1 MGNKPKILIVDD
13 QDDNRFVIK
22 LALKEEGYEF
32 FEAEDG
38 KQAIEM
44 ARSIKPDVILMDAVM
59 PNMDG
64 FEATAA
70 IRENTEL
77 ERAPILMIT
86 SLSEKEDRIKAL
98 EAGVSDF
105 VSKPFDKHELKARC
119 RSYVNMCQLNKKY
132 IDATQNPISGLPNRG
147 ALQSDIKKMNDPV
160 VIVLSLDGYERLT
173 GFYTADVLQRMEAE
187 FVKLLVKSFPLEP
200 SSYTIYH
207 PTAGLFAIGMD
218 LVLNI
223 ALTREKL
230 SRIIQTL
237 YQDIRQQYIQFDDY
251 EFNPLVTLGVS
262 VGGEFPYENARTA
275 LKEAYRQRAAF
286 LFADEVLEKAHKRI
300 ANNIEWIKKIKLAVA
315 EDRFVPF
322 FQPIRHNGTDSIEK
336 YECLIRMID
345 SSGEIISPFHFLEI
359 SKKAKYYHQLTKLM
373 IDKSMEV
380 FENRQ
385 DEFSINLAGGDIEND
400 EVRLHIMKRLRER
413 PEVAK
418 RMVFE
423 LLEDES
429 FEAFDILKSFVRE
442 VKEYGV
448 KIAVDDF
455 GSGYSNFTRLMDF
468 QPDILKLDGSLIKNI
483 DKDDFSMNIVT
494 TMQSFAQKIGVKTVA
509 EFVSS
514 EAIHKIINEL
524 GIDYSQGYYVAAPMS
539 LTELN
544 ALT

>member
-1 MGNKPKILIVDD
+1 MNKKPKILIVDD

-22 LALKEEGYEF
+22 LALKEEEYEF
-32 FEAEDG
+32 VEAEDG
-38 KQAIEM
+38 KKAIEI
-44 ARSIKPDVILMDAVM
+44 ASSVKPDVILMDAVM

-64 FEATAA
+64 FDATQA
-70 IRENTEL
+70 IRKNPEL
-77 ERAPILMIT
+77 ERTPILMIT

-98 EAGVSDF
+98 DAGVSDF

-119 RSYVNMCQLNKKY
+119 RSYVNMSQLNKKY

-147 ALQSDIKKMNDPV
+147 ALQSDIKKMSDPV

-173 GFYTADVLQRMEAE
+173 GFYSLEVLQRMEAE
-187 FVKLLVKSFPLEP
+187 FVKLLIKTFPLEP

-207 PTAGLFAIGMD
+207 PTAGVFAIGLD

-223 ALTREKL
+223 ELSKEKL
-230 SRIIQTL
+230 SGILQIL
-237 YQDIRQQYIQFDDY
+237 YEAIRHQAITFEDY
-251 EFNPLVTLGVS
+251 EFNPLVTLGIS
-262 VGGEFPYENARTA
+262 VGGELPYENARTA
-275 LKEAYRQRAAF
+275 LKEAHRQRASF

-300 ANNIEWIKKIKLAVA
+300 GNNIHWIKKVKAAVS
-315 EDRFVPF
+315 EDRFIPF
-322 FQPIRHNGTDSIEK
+322 FQPIYNNHTKKIEK
-336 YECLIRMID
+336 YECLIRMVD
-345 SSGEIISPFHFLEI
+345 TDGEIISPFHFLEI

-373 IDKSMEV
+373 IDKSMQV
-380 FENRQ
+380 FENRAE
-385 DEFSINLAGGDIEND
+385 EFSINLAGGDIEND
-400 EVRLHIMKRLRER
+400 EVRAHIMKRLRER
-413 PEVAK
+413 PAVAK

-429 FEAFDILKSFVRE
+429 FDSFDILKSFVSN

-483 DKDDFSMNIVT
+483 DKDDFSMNIVS
-494 TMQSFAQKIGVKTVA
+494 TMQSFAQKIGLKTVA

-514 EAIHKIINEL
+514 EEVYNCINEL
-524 GIDYSQGYYVAAPMS
+524 GIDYSQGYYFAAPMS
-539 LTELN
+539 LEELN
-544 ALT
+544 QS

>member
-1 MGNKPKILIVDD
+1 MNEKPKILIVDD

-32 FEAEDG
+32 IEAEDG

-44 ARSIKPDVILMDAVM
+44 ANSLKPDVILMDAVM
-59 PNMDG
+59 PNVDG

-70 IRENTEL
+70 IRQNSEL
-77 ERAPILMIT
+77 ERTPILMIT
-86 SLSEKEDRIKAL
+86 SLNEKEDRIKAL
-98 EAGVSDF
+98 EAGVNDF

-160 VIVLSLDGYERLT
+160 VIVLALDGYERLT
-173 GFYTADVLQRMEAE
+173 GFYTLDVLQKMESE
-187 FVKLLVKSFPLEP
+187 FVDLLVKSFPLEP
-200 SSYTIYH
+200 SSYTVYH
-207 PTAGLFAIGMD
+207 PTAGIFVIGMD

-223 ALTREKL
+223 ELSKDKL
-230 SRIIQTL
+230 GVMLQTL
-237 YQDIRQQYIQFDDY
+237 YNEIRQQHIKFDDY
-251 EFNPLVTLGVS
+251 EFTPLVTMGVS
-262 VGGEFPYENARTA
+262 VGGTLPYENARTA
-275 LKEAYRQRAAF
+275 LKEAYRQRSAF
-286 LFADEVLEKAHKRI
+286 LFADDVLEKAHKNI
-300 ANNIEWIKKIKLAVA
+300 ANNIEWIKKIKLAVV

-322 FQPIRHNGTDSIEK
+322 FQPIYNNKTKSIEK
-336 YECLIRMID
+336 YECLVRMVD
-345 SSGEIISPFHFLEI
+345 TDGEVISPFHFLEI

-380 FENRQ
+380 FENRT

-400 EVRLHIMKRLRER
+400 EVRMHIMKKLREK
-413 PEVAK
+413 PDVAK

-429 FEAFDILKSFVRE
+429 FEAFDVLKSFVSE

-483 DKDDFSMNIVT
+483 DKDQFNMNIVT

-514 EAIHKIINEL
+514 EDVYTIIDEL
-524 GIDYSQGYYVAAPMS
+524 GIDYSQGYYIAAPMS
-539 LTELN
+539 LSELN
-544 ALT
+544 RS